1 MFKIILTIFIAMVIN
16 LNASTYS
23 VKFKGITLGEISTL
37 DTLKSNYL
45 QARVTNTIAKFLI
58 RKKYFIFHS
67 GDEPK
72 IGDAKFRRDKN
83 MILFAFSQSLT
94 EKPKFKKYQI
104 NEIKDLTLECE
115 PLQCIFLYNKKGKLK
130 GKGII
135 TFDDKGEFVELK
147 EEIASVE
154 ISRK

>member
-1 MFKIILTIFIAMVIN
+1 MFRMIFIILITTVIN
-16 LNASTYS
+16 LNASNYS
-23 VKFKGITLGEISTL
+23 VKFKGITLGEISSL

-45 QARVTNTIAKFLI
+45 QARVTNPIAKFLI

-72 IGDAKFRRDKN
+72 IEDAKFRRDKN
-83 MILFAFSQSLT
+83 MILFAFFQSLS
-94 EKPKFKKYQI
+94 EKPKYKKYQI

-115 PLQCIFLYNKKGKLK
+115 SSQCLFLYRKKGKIG
-130 GKGII
+130 GKGTI
-135 TFDDKGEFVELK
+135 TFDEKGEFVKLV